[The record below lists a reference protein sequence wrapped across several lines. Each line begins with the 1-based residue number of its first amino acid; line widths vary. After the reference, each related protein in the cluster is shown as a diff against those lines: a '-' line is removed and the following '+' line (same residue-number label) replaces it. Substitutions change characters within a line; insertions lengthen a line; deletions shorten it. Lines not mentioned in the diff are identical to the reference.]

1 MTNITRIDTDHGRFY
16 QTPTGKYPSVNTIL
30 DATMLPEDIARLEKW
45 RKKNEKLPK
54 QEGEISAAERGT
66 LMHEAVAN
74 YFQDRTLTNPELHP
88 TVQPYWKSIKPWL
101 LKAGQPATVTFSS
114 SSSSPI
120 PTVELPVYHSELQYA
135 GTLDWIGYWEDDI
148 LSLVDFKSSG
158 RMKKKSWMGR
168 ARLQCAAYKLAF
180 ESLFDLRIENV
191 VIPVANPFKI
201 AQVFELTP
209 EEIQEDTEQWLSRLN
224 QFQAQIKESA

>member
-1 MTNITRIDTDHGRFY
+1 
-16 QTPTGKYPSVNTIL
+16 
-30 DATMLPEDIARLEKW
+30 
-45 RKKNEKLPK
+45 
-54 QEGEISAAERGT
+54 
-66 LMHEAVAN
+66 MHEAIAN
-74 YFQDRTLTNPELHP
+74 YYQDRTLINPELHP

-101 LKAGQPATVTFSS
+101 LKAGQPATVCFSS
-114 SSSSPI
+114 SSSSPSSPI
-120 PTVELPVYHSELQYA
+120 PTIELPVYHSELQYA
-135 GTLDWIGYWEDDI
+135 GTLDWVGYWEDDI

-180 ESLFDLRIENV
+180 ESLFELKIHNV

-209 EEIQEDTEQWLSRLN
+209 EEIQEDTEKWLERLN
-224 QFQAQIKESA
+224 QFQVQTVESA